1 MGNNGRE
8 LLKAKTKKAM
18 PNAECSDGLISQGDH
33 QSAQDMS
40 IVIFILWSDD
50 SNICMMSE
58 AGSDAYSV
66 SIDKMFFFMN
76 QTACHFI

>member
-1 MGNNGRE
+1 MQDIENTDINGE
-8 LLKAKTKKAM
+8 F
-18 PNAECSDGLISQGDH
+18 SDGLIISEIIKE
-33 QSAQDMS
+33 AQDMS

-58 AGSDAYSV
+58 AESDAC
-66 SIDKMFFFMN
+66 SIPVDKMFFFMI

>member
-1 MGNNGRE
+1 
-8 LLKAKTKKAM
+8 
-18 PNAECSDGLISQGDH
+18 
-33 QSAQDMS
+33 MS

-58 AGSDAYSV
+58 AESDACSV
-66 SIDKMFFFMN
+66 SVDKIFFMI

>member
-1 MGNNGRE
+1 MPDIENTVMKMQNALMGSS
-8 LLKAKTKKAM
+8 
-18 PNAECSDGLISQGDH
+18 AEEIIKDS
-33 QSAQDMS
+33 QDMS

-58 AGSDAYSV
+58 AGSDACSV
-66 SIDKMFFFMN
+66 SIDKMFFFMS